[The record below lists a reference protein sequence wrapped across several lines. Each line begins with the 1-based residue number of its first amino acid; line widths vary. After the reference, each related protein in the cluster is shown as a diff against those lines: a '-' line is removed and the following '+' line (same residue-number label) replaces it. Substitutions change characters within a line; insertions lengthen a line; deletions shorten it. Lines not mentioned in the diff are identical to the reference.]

1 MKRRTWTPPAVE
13 PPQGQAPVAPS
24 ASPTSQQSAGGYA
37 KKLIRYAAFFGVI
50 GILFRSWFPLALGAF
65 MFFTDDQ
72 FIEWALG
79 QVGIRIVPDTL
90 GSQFIRTFV
99 FLVGLGL
106 LFAKWKDSMP
116 AWLTP
121 WLPFDA
127 SWPQLGAIAVA
138 IALLALISARVTKS
152 LLLRLGIERA
162 PGTLTFAIDSL
173 IVLALLTPVF
183 AAPAILRWFE
193 IQ

>member
-1 MKRRTWTPPAVE
+1 
-13 PPQGQAPVAPS
+13 
-24 ASPTSQQSAGGYA
+24 
-37 KKLIRYAAFFGVI
+37 
-50 GILFRSWFPLALGAF
+50 
-65 MFFTDDQ
+65 MFFTDGQ

>member
-1 MKRRTWTPPAVE
+1 
-13 PPQGQAPVAPS
+13 
-24 ASPTSQQSAGGYA
+24 
-37 KKLIRYAAFFGVI
+37 
-50 GILFRSWFPLALGAF
+50 
-65 MFFTDDQ
+65 
-72 FIEWALG
+72 
-79 QVGIRIVPDTL
+79 
-90 GSQFIRTFV
+90 
-99 FLVGLGL
+99 
-106 LFAKWKDSMP
+106 MP

-183 AAPAILRWFE
+183 GPAILRWFE